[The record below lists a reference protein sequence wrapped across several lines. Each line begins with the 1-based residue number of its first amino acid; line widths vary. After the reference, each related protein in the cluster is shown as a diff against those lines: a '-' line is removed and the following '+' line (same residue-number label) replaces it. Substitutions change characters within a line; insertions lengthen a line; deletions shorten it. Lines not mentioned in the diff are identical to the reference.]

1 MAAGSIRMT
10 TATLKVLEVLAAAGP
25 AEPPFGLRICDVAG
39 LGSGT
44 VYPILDRLERAG
56 WVIGEWETGQP
67 AGRPRRRGYRLTG
80 AGQAGYDRALA
91 RIAERRARRRW
102 DLAGDARGAEA
113 AR

>member
-1 MAAGSIRMT
+1 MT
-10 TATLKVLEVLAAAGP
+10 TATLKVLDVLAAAGP
-25 AEPPFGLRICDVAG
+25 QDPPFGLLICDLAG

-56 WVIGEWETGQP
+56 WVIGEWEAEQP
-67 AGRPRRRGYRLTG
+67 AGRPRRRSYRLTG

-91 RIAERRARRRW
+91 RIAERRSRRRW
-102 DLAGDARGAEA
+102 DLAGEARGAQA